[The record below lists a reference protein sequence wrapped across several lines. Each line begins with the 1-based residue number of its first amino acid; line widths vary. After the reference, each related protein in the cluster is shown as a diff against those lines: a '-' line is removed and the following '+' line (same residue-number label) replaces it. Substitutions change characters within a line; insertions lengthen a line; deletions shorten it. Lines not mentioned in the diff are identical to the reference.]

1 MSQGQ
6 GMITHY
12 GLFWSERDVFWGRP
26 NKPGQLLGREKTDLK
41 RRGAPTA
48 EERKGADDYREYV
61 GIYCLYGDGS
71 LLYVG
76 QAGLGNKRSLFERL
90 KEHRKGP
97 MSNRWDRFSWF
108 GRMKKREGEIDA
120 TVALA
125 QLEAV
130 SIAITNPGFN
140 RQSGNFAGSQ
150 QVFQVPHE
158 EAEGDMETKFSR
170 MVDQLSEMQDTITKL
185 ASA

>member
-1 MSQGQ
+1 
-6 GMITHY
+6 
-12 GLFWSERDVFWGRP
+12 
-26 NKPGQLLGREKTDLK
+26 
-41 RRGAPTA
+41 
-48 EERKGADDYREYV
+48 
-61 GIYCLYGDGS
+61 
-71 LLYVG
+71 
-76 QAGLGNKRSLFERL
+76 
-90 KEHRKGP
+90 

-140 RQSGNFAGSQ
+140 RQSGSFAGSQ

-170 MVDQLSEMQDTITKL
+170 MVDQLPEMQDTITKL

>member
-1 MSQGQ
+1 MGQGK

-26 NKPGQLLGREKTDLK
+26 NNPGKLLGREKTDLK

-48 EERKGADDYREYV
+48 EERKRAVNYREYV
-61 GIYCLYGDGS
+61 GIYCLYGDGN

-76 QAGLGNKRSLFERL
+76 QAGLGNDQNLFKRLTQ
-90 KEHRKGP
+90 HRKGP

-108 GRMKKREGEIDA
+108 GRCPREPEGGIDA
-120 TVALA
+120 MVALA

-140 RQSGNFAGSQ
+140 RQSGSFAGSQ

-158 EAEGDMETKFSR
+158 EAEGGMETKFSR
-170 MVDQLSEMQDTITKL
+170 MADQLSEMQEMIRTL
-185 ASA
+185 